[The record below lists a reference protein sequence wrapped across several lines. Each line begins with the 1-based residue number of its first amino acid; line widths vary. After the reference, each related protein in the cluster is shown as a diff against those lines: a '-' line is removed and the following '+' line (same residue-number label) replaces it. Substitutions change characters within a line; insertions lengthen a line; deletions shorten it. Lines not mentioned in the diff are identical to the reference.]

1 MNADLSYEFLDSQ
14 PHEPTSLISPEV
26 QSIIKC
32 IGPRPFNRIVI
43 NKGLLHSDSHIQ
55 HGTLRLVLESL
66 KLLDS
71 LFSAIRLR
79 SKSDKKNELKWMSL
93 KQDIQNEVQLLLPDH
108 QVLLSL
114 ISSLNNHYKSEE
126 RTLKRGADKTVLLDN
141 KRSKKKLKTLSS
153 NEETDILV
161 GGIGSSLDDIMTT
174 VDNGKMEEDDNVN
187 EVDNLK
193 EESRLIID
201 LWESHDSNNL
211 NVAAEDE
218 ELYFYS
224 KLLDALKIYYVS
236 TNYHINLHF
245 NIGF

>member
-1 MNADLSYEFLDSQ
+1 FAAVSLAANLISSVNAGLSYDFLDSH
-14 PHEPTSLISPEV
+14 PHEPPSLNSPEV

-32 IGPRPFNRIVI
+32 IGPRTFNRIVI

-71 LFSAIRLR
+71 LFSAICLR
-79 SKSDKKNELKWMSL
+79 SKSNKKFESKWMSL

-114 ISSLNNHYKSEE
+114 ISSLNNRFKSEE
-126 RTLKRGADKTVLLDN
+126 RTLKRGADKTVLLED
-141 KRSKKKLKTLSS
+141 KRSKKKLKIGSS

-161 GGIGSSLDDIMTT
+161 GGISSLDDIMTT
-174 VDNGKMEEDDNVN
+174 VDNGKIEEDDNVN

-193 EESRLIID
+193 EESRLLVD
-201 LWESHDSNNL
+201 LWESHDNNL
-211 NVAAEDE
+211 NVVAEDE
-218 ELYFYS
+218 ELY
-224 KLLDALKIYYVS
+224 
-236 TNYHINLHF
+236 
-245 NIGF
+245 